1 MKLEESS
8 NTNLDEPQGQKAK
21 MSALAILAFTLSIM
35 SIASIFL
42 CSLLLP
48 YIEIS
53 AVIVVPLIAISAI
66 VMGCIALIAI
76 WRSEGKLRGKPM
88 VGIGVVLAL
97 LILCPPLLHKM
108 SIRRNPPDYVVE
120 QWAEFHSIEAAL
132 ELFRSDSDF
141 YPPSGALDD
150 EGRHYCGTMKLCE
163 AMMGRDLQGFHPSS
177 TFRADGSNESG
188 ASLYDP
194 NTLEDRKGPYLPVEN
209 AKAYHLKDLYENVG
223 PFDGNDYVICD
234 ELRRVTHIGT
244 GRRVGMP
251 VLYYK
256 ANTSKTTH
264 DISDQNNPENIYN
277 YKDNHE
283 LLALG
288 VPGKPGQKHP
298 LYEDP
303 KIFYEMTR
311 NYRLTKT
318 SKPQRAD
325 TFILLS
331 AGLDGLYGTEDD
343 IANFDMR
350 WKPK

>member
-1 MKLEESS
+1 VRTRLTGRDFVVIGIVMTLF
-8 NTNLDEPQGQKAK
+8 
-21 MSALAILAFTLSIM
+21 LACLP
-35 SIASIFL
+35 
-42 CSLLLP
+42 LLLRMIKGRHP
-48 YIEIS
+48 PGY
-53 AVIVVPLIAISAI
+53 VIKQMA
-66 VMGCIALIAI
+66 
-76 WRSEGKLRGKPM
+76 
-88 VGIGVVLAL
+88 
-97 LILCPPLLHKM
+97 
-108 SIRRNPPDYVVE
+108 N
-120 QWAEFHSIEAAL
+120 FHSIEVAI
-132 ELFRSDSDF
+132 ELLFKGDF
-141 YPPSGALDD
+141 DYYPPSGAMDD
-150 EGRHYCGTMKLCE
+150 EGRHYCAAMKLCE
-163 AMMGRDLQGFHPSS
+163 ALMGRDLQGFHPSS
-177 TFRADGSNESG
+177 TFRADGSDESG
-188 ASLYDP
+188 TLLYDP